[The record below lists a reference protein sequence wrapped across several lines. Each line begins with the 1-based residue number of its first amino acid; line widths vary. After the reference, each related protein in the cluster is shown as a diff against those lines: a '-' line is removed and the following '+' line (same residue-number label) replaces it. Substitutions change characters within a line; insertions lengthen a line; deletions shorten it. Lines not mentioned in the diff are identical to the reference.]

1 VNQSNSDVCLL
12 ETVKLQQE
20 MFLNIASNLSI
31 QHDIAEDLRDEFK
44 KRYKKDPFEELKQQ
58 KYVENKYK
66 TTSFLPG
73 IQQQPTNQQFSGTPQ
88 KQDPFFGSTSTNPTS
103 TSQFD
108 FSGANKK
115 TSFSFGTD
123 TLTGGGGISSTP
135 SFNFGG
141 DSISGSFSLDKEDG
155 IKDQRR
161 GAFSAL

>member
-58 KYVENKYK
+58 KFVENKYK

-73 IQQQPTNQQFSGTPQ
+73 MQQPTNQQFSGTPQ
-88 KQDPFFGSTSTNPTS
+88 KQDTFFGSTSTNPTS

-108 FSGANKK
+108 FSGAGKK

-123 TLTGGGGISSTP
+123 TLTGGGGNSSSTP

-141 DSISGSFSLDKEDG
+141 DSSGFPLDKDDG
-155 IKDQRR
+155 IKAQRR
-161 GAFSAL
+161 GAFSGL